1 MLSDGGAGPG
11 IDAPYPPAARRLR
24 SESRLL
30 RISAYVLAVV
40 AVAPAAA
47 ALALD
52 APRWLV
58 LVLAAGWLPLQGAAA
73 WLAFSI
79 AFRKLPA
86 VHTAPRTAIVTG
98 LTSVETESGGYELVA
113 VEVVAPAGPEV
124 VGVSEPEV
132 AEAPGPEGAKVTE
145 APGPEGAKVTE
156 APGPEVGVA
165 PGAGADPAYGAPA
178 PATASGPVAAVD
190 GPSGPASAR
199 RFTTV
204 IADRVHPDHLPRF
217 AVGSRWQVLQ
227 FRHSTRRVV
236 LAADHE
242 DVLRTGYDLG
252 GVRLGAE
259 TGGGTGYGS
268 ELLARGFRTPPAR

>member
-1 MLSDGGAGPG
+1 MMSEGGAGPG
-11 IDAPYPPAARRLR
+11 IDAPYPSAARRLR

-40 AVAPAAA
+40 AVAPAAV

-73 WLAFSI
+73 WLAFGI

-113 VEVVAPAGPEV
+113 VEVMAPTGPEV
-124 VGVSEPEV
+124 AGVPEPEV
-132 AEAPGPEGAKVTE
+132 AE

-165 PGAGADPAYGAPA
+165 PGAGADPADGAPA
-178 PATASGPVAAVD
+178 PATASGPATAVD

-236 LAADHE
+236 LATDHE

>member
-1 MLSDGGAGPG
+1 MTSDDGAGPG
-11 IDAPYPPAARRLR
+11 VDAPYPPAARRLR

-40 AVAPAAA
+40 AVAPAAV

-98 LTSVETESGGYELVA
+98 LTSVETESGSYELVA
-113 VEVVAPAGPEV
+113 VEVVAPAGPE
-124 VGVSEPEV
+124 GAGAPRPE
-132 AEAPGPEGAKVTE
+132 A
-145 APGPEGAKVTE
+145 
-156 APGPEVGVA
+156 GVA
-165 PGAGADPAYGAPA
+165 PGAGAGPANGAPA
-178 PATASGPVAAVD
+178 PATASGPAAAAE
-190 GPSGPASAR
+190 GPSGPAPAR

-268 ELLARGFRTPPAR
+268 ELLARGFRTPPAH